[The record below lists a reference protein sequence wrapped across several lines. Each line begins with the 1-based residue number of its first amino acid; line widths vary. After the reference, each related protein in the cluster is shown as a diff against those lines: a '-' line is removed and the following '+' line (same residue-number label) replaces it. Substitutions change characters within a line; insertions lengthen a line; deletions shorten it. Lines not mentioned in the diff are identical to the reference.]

1 MRRLMRTTTGCS
13 SRRASGAS
21 MPIPRIRTCQASIC
35 VRGSACGEGLFMNF
49 VSFIQNSDGTPL
61 YENAVQYA
69 ILKKEWDQLAKP
81 TINNTVEN
89 GLMEA

>member
-1 MRRLMRTTTGCS
+1 
-13 SRRASGAS
+13 
-21 MPIPRIRTCQASIC
+21 
-35 VRGSACGEGLFMNF
+35 MNF

-81 TINNTVEN
+81 TFKNTSEN

>member
-1 MRRLMRTTTGCS
+1 
-13 SRRASGAS
+13 
-21 MPIPRIRTCQASIC
+21 
-35 VRGSACGEGLFMNF
+35 MNF

-89 GLMEA
+89 GLVEA